1 MKKIDNYNETD
12 VIVEKET
19 HKLINVEING
29 KKYKVIDEDVN
40 AVLVDVEIED
50 SNGNKKL
57 QKQWYSKSK
66 VE

>member
-12 VIVEKET
+12 VIVEKEIP
-19 HKLINVEING
+19 KLINVKING
-29 KKYKVIDEDVN
+29 KKYKVIDENID
-40 AVLVDVEIED
+40 AVLVEVEIED
-50 SNGNKKL
+50 SKGNKKL

>member
-12 VIVEKET
+12 VIVEKEIP
-19 HKLINVEING
+19 KLINVEING
-29 KKYKVIDEDVN
+29 KKYKVIDENID
-40 AVLVDVEIED
+40 AVLVEVEIED
-50 SNGNKKL
+50 SKGNKKL